1 MEVRKAERTD
11 FYMVM
16 KLFQDFA
23 NAAPVEY
30 YHNPKYNANHIYK
43 RFDYVRMAG
52 VMLVAEQDEKIV
64 GFLMASPVD
73 DTWLADT
80 ITMREL
86 AWWVDPEYR
95 STSAGGRLFIE
106 YQNHCE
112 QLLQAGCIVGYT
124 MTMLE
129 QSPSINLE
137 KRGMDKIENIYMRTA

>member
-1 MEVRKAERTD
+1 MDVRKAERKD
-11 FYMVM
+11 FYSIAM
-16 KLFQDFA
+16 LFKDFA

-30 YHNPKYNANHIYK
+30 YHDPDYNINHIYK

-52 VMLVAEQDEKIV
+52 VLLVAEHEEQIV
-64 GFLMASPVD
+64 GFLMAAPVED
-73 DTWLADT
+73 VWLT
-80 ITMREL
+80 ERLTMREL

-95 STSAGGRLFIE
+95 ATSAGGRLFLD

-129 QSPSINLE
+129 QSPNINLE
-137 KRGMDKIENIYMRTA
+137 KRGMDKIESIYMRTA